1 MATSTPLKGTEC
13 LQTSFPSESPIF
25 GHQPDE
31 IPNMEIV
38 TDANLSVLESGVLP
52 SERYGLRTVTFKDK
66 RIM

>member
-1 MATSTPLKGTEC
+1 METSTPLKGTEC

-31 IPNMEIV
+31 ISNMEIV

-52 SERYGLRTVTFKDK
+52 SERY
-66 RIM
+66 